1 MLYPLL
7 QVDCTEMC
15 VGSACTQ
22 PSYNDKNPSSV
33 CFFNLLICFSLSQI
47 ELFVLWCHKIGGPS
61 HDCLI
66 DSSVLAECTGVLPQT
81 RPEWAVVSCF
91 TAGADLDKNDS

>member
-7 QVDCTEMC
+7 QVDCTDMC

-33 CFFNLLICFSLSQI
+33 FFLSPNMFSPVSNQAVRLVTSQDRSLLPR
-47 ELFVLWCHKIGGPS
+47 LF
-61 HDCLI
+61 D
-66 DSSVLAECTGVLPQT
+66 
-81 RPEWAVVSCF
+81 
-91 TAGADLDKNDS
+91 

>member
-1 MLYPLL
+1 MVHALL

-33 CFFNLLICFSLSQI
+33 FFFKSPYMFSPLSNEAIRFCDVTKSTPLPRLLSIIVRAKCFHVCANHSSCLSM
-47 ELFVLWCHKIGGPS
+47 C
-61 HDCLI
+61 C
-66 DSSVLAECTGVLPQT
+66 
-81 RPEWAVVSCF
+81 SC
-91 TAGADLDKNDS
+91 AY

>member
-33 CFFNLLICFSLSQI
+33 FFNLLICFPPSQI
-47 ELFVLWCHKIGGPS
+47 EL
-61 HDCLI
+61 
-66 DSSVLAECTGVLPQT
+66 SSCDVT
-81 RPEWAVVSCF
+81 RSEAPPTIV
-91 TAGADLDKNDS
+91 

>member
-1 MLYPLL
+1 MVHALL

-33 CFFNLLICFSLSQI
+33 FFFLNLLICFPLSQMKPYD
-47 ELFVLWCHKIGGPS
+47 FVTSQNRRPS
-61 HDCLI
+61 HDCCQ
-66 DSSVLAECTGVLPQT
+66 S
-81 RPEWAVVSCF
+81 
-91 TAGADLDKNDS
+91 

>member
-1 MLYPLL
+1 MVHTLL

-33 CFFNLLICFSLSQI
+33 FFKSPYMCSRLKSSRLI
-47 ELFVLWCHKIGGPS
+47 VWS
-61 HDCLI
+61 HD
-66 DSSVLAECTGVLPQT
+66 
-81 RPEWAVVSCF
+81 RAVIIVRHCWRRSGF
-91 TAGADLDKNDS
+91 DITY